1 MPVNDWLEN
10 FGAPIKPND
19 LESSAS
25 ALVTFVV
32 RNAANIAKFI
42 EARRG
47 QNSELVIFEFKTGKP
62 QDAVYPIQSVECI
75 GVRFIDQIPMPI
87 VYILRDN
94 FPDTDHQYLTH
105 EGEPPAICIDNRTW
119 DEARLTWTPAEFIY
133 RTLSW
138 FSRAADGNLH
148 ARRQPLEPVFFHSL
162 FRFFISRKVLNTCK
176 NLDLIAIPIQEGT
189 KSYQISPIK
198 DVEEFD
204 KSMIP
209 ICIITYTIQPEKMRR
224 LTSLPSSFS
233 SLTRLLKDRG
243 VDLLVDLRELISS
256 GFNNDSNFAWHINS
270 LFGVILEMPIIAPE
284 GNKHNGT
291 DLRAFVT
298 DKNSIGEI
306 AVALGV
312 ALNAKPDEGSIAGFV
327 KSISPREVDQDALNK
342 ITVQSAE
349 VQYEFDRHLATQIS
363 GRESVDDRKVVMVG
377 AGAIGSHISD
387 CLIREGRFQWTII
400 DDDCLLPHNL
410 ARHTCYKN
418 DIPHNKAL
426 LVARNL
432 STILGNS
439 PSVARSIP
447 ANVMTCNSARQE
459 IDQALVEAELIIDA
473 TASLPAERYISDHDA
488 TARRICIF
496 FNPSGDAA
504 VLLVEPTDRSLT
516 LRDLEAQYLGLVI
529 RKSSLKGHL
538 TPPSGTYTYTGSCR
552 AITNFIPQSHV
563 MTLSGLISKGI
574 TKAVD
579 YEESRIRIWSL
590 RSSGKVKLLQPA
602 VSLVERFESQDWTVT
617 INQGLIRHILTMR
630 ETKLPVET
638 GGVLMGIVDIPAKK
652 IQLVDAAQEPPD
664 SKASRYGF
672 ERGTSGVQEYFDHVS
687 DQTNGQVRYVGEWH
701 SHPPRVP
708 ARPSST
714 DLSQIDWLSTL
725 FEIDNLPALML
736 IAADDHVSIILA
748 NQQAQK
754 LNIEECIFTK
764 HSEDHVS

>member
-19 LESSAS
+19 LESPAS
-25 ALVTFVV
+25 ALVTFVE
-32 RNAANIAKFI
+32 RYAANIAKFI

-47 QNSELVIFEFKTGKP
+47 QNSELVIFKFKTGKP

-94 FPDTDHQYLTH
+94 FPDTDHQHLTH
-105 EGEPPAICIDNRTW
+105 EGEPPAICIDDRTW
-119 DEARLTWTPAEFIY
+119 DEARLTWTPAEFID
-133 RTLSW
+133 RILSW
-138 FSRAADGNLH
+138 FCRAAYGKLH
-148 ARRQPLEPVFFHSL
+148 ARRQPLDPVFIHSF

-176 NLDLIAIPIQEGT
+176 NLDLIAIPIQEC
-189 KSYQISPIK
+189 SYRIIPIK
-198 DVEEFD
+198 VVEEID
-204 KSMIP
+204 KP
-209 ICIITYTIQPEKMRR
+209 VRTICFITYSIQPEKMRR
-224 LTSLPSSFS
+224 LTSLPSSFD

-243 VDLLVDLRELISS
+243 LDLLDDLRELISS
-256 GFNNDSNFAWHINS
+256 LLINNSNFDWRINS
-270 LFGVILEMPIIAPE
+270 VLGVILEMPIIAPDGE
-284 GNKHNGT
+284 KHNGT
-291 DLRAFVT
+291 DLRAFVA
-298 DKNSIGEI
+298 DRIIGDI
-306 AVALGV
+306 AVALGI
-312 ALNAKPDEGSIAGFV
+312 ALKAKPGEGSKTGFE
-327 KSISPREVDQDALNK
+327 KSMQSREADQDALDK
-342 ITVQSAE
+342 INVLSAE

-473 TASLPAERYISDHDA
+473 TASIPAERYISDHDA

-590 RSSGKVKLLQPA
+590 RSSGKVKFLQPA

-617 INQGLIRHILTMR
+617 INQGLFRHILTMR

-638 GGVLMGIVDIPAKK
+638 GGVLMGIVDIPAKQ

-687 DQTNGQVRYVGEWH
+687 HQTSGQVRYVGEWH

-736 IAADDHVSIILA
+736 IAADDHVNIILA
-748 NQQAQK
+748 NQQAKK
-754 LNIEECIFTK
+754 LYTEAFLFTK
-764 HSEDHVS
+764 HTKDHAL